1 MNSLQHRE
9 NDRQKKKT
17 GRWQYGRDKNPIR
30 VQMEFQVQLI
40 SVSRSARLMFDDNR

>member
-17 GRWQYGRDKNPIR
+17 GRWQYGCDKNPIR
-30 VQMEFQVQLI
+30 CADGI
-40 SVSRSARLMFDDNR
+40 SSAINFCVEERVFDV